1 MRQPRIP
8 TGKALRV
15 LRILIGA
22 KAPLTPDDI
31 IACGLLGKTDGIY
44 VYLQRLEK
52 RGFISSQKDADTRGL
67 PGSPQRHYSITD
79 DGRFVGELA
88 TRLQTYTF
96 AKTLGAPRGAEK
108 LKRSMRRLRTD
119 REREKSTEK
128 SKSRRRRA

>member
-8 TGKALRV
+8 TGKALHV

-31 IACGLLGKTDGIY
+31 IACGLSGKTDGIY

-52 RGFISSQKDADTRGL
+52 RGFISSRKDADTRGL

-96 AKTLGAPRGAEK
+96 SKTVAPRGAEK
-108 LKRSMRRLRTD
+108 MKRRMLRLL
-119 REREKSTEK
+119 EREKSMEK